1 MGRVQGAG
9 DRPED
14 EAQAAAEA
22 VSALAALWAR
32 APQAVTPRVSAHQL
46 RALHA
51 VGRGHEVNLTRLA
64 EQMGVSLSTASRL
77 CDRLEAAGFLERGVP
92 PSSRREV
99 CLTLTDGGRRLVAQV
114 AECRRRHL
122 AAVLESMP
130 AEGRAAL
137 LNGLHA
143 FHAAWTVT
151 CPPRPEDG
159 T

>member
-1 MGRVQGAG
+1 MERVQGVG

-14 EAQAAAEA
+14 EAQAVAEA
-22 VSALAALWAR
+22 VSELAALWAR
-32 APQAVTPRVSAHQL
+32 APQVVTPRVSAHQL
-46 RALHA
+46 RALHV
-51 VGRGHEVNLTRLA
+51 VGRGREVNLTRLA
-64 EQMGVSLSTASRL
+64 EEMGVSLPTASRL

-99 CLTLTDGGRRLVAQV
+99 CLTLTEAGRRLVARV
-114 AECRRRHL
+114 AEYRRRHL

-130 AEGRAAL
+130 AEDRAAL

-143 FHAAWTVT
+143 FHTAWTVT
-151 CPPRPEDG
+151 CPPRTEDG